1 MPAAIAGFCFNMAVP
16 TVSKIMN
23 TNINKAKTIAF
34 VVHPDKKAELI
45 EWSYFNRYL
54 LSQHKI
60 IATGE
65 AANILQGTLNK
76 PVTAYLMGPYEGYT
90 ELNAMIENGEV
101 DAVIVLWSPDETPLQ
116 RNGLRSVIHAA
127 LEADIIIA
135 NNKTTANFI
144 ITSPLMGHET
154 SKREKTIYQVKK
166 HNAA

>member
-1 MPAAIAGFCFNMAVP
+1 
-16 TVSKIMN
+16 MN
-23 TNINKAKTIAF
+23 TTINRAKTIAF

-45 EWSYFNRYL
+45 EWSYFNRDL
-54 LSQHKI
+54 LQQHEI

-76 PVTAYLMGPYEGYT
+76 TVTTYLMGPYEGYT
-90 ELNAMIENGEV
+90 ELNTLIDNGTI
-101 DAVIVLWSPDETPLQ
+101 DAVIILWGTDETPLQ

-135 NNKTTANFI
+135 NNKTTADFI
-144 ITSPLMGHET
+144 ITSPLMSEEKEEET
-154 SKREKTIYQVKK
+154 SAYEMKK